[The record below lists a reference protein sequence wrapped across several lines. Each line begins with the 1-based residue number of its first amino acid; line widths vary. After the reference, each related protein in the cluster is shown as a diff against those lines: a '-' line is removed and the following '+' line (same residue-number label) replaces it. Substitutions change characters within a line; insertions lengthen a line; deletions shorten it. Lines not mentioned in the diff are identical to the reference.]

1 MRAEPPVT
9 GGDGTAG
16 DVLAGYLRGQATT
29 FLRALTQGESDG
41 GNGGAAGTADA
52 AHQLRRSARRIGS
65 ALHTYG
71 PLTDTAWSEPLRA
84 ELGWLASSLAR
95 EYQHSARLA
104 RLLSALHRLSSAEVE
119 DEPALVPAQQSP
131 PAPGGGPLAVGG
143 ARAGA
148 LLERQLTLAR
158 TRAHSAA
165 LQAMGSSRF
174 HAVADA
180 VAVLASEVSLTAAA
194 EAPADKTLPALTE
207 RAHTRLAE
215 AAGALPLARAGQ
227 PYNGDTLRAALAAD
241 LPAERQ
247 DAPWHRVRILL
258 RLSRYAREVFPYDDG
273 EPETRPAAL
282 ARVLEQH
289 REAAEAAEAVTAAAR
304 TPRIAPATAYALGV
318 LHADQR
324 QEVEQARFAF
334 VRLWMRA

>member
-1 MRAEPPVT
+1 V
-9 GGDGTAG
+9 GDGGTAP
-16 DVLAGYLRGQATT
+16 
-29 FLRALTQGESDG
+29 
-41 GNGGAAGTADA
+41 GAADA
-52 AHQLRRSARRIGS
+52 VHQLRRSARRIGS

-71 PLTDTAWSEPLRA
+71 ALTDPAWSEPLRA
-84 ELGWLASSLAR
+84 ELGWLASTLAR

-104 RLLSALHRLSSAEVE
+104 RLMSALHRLSAAEE
-119 DEPALVPAQQSP
+119 ETEPVPLPVQ
-131 PAPGGGPLAVGG
+131 PGGPAGVGPLAVGG

-148 LLERQLTLAR
+148 LLERQITLAR

-180 VAVLASEVSLTAAA
+180 VAVLASEVSLASPA
-194 EAPADKTLPALTE
+194 EAPAGETLPALTE
-207 RAHTRLAE
+207 RAHARLAE

-227 PYNGDTLRAALAAD
+227 PYNGDTLRAALTAEM
-241 LPAERQ
+241 PAERQ

-273 EPETRPAAL
+273 EPEARPGAL

-289 REAAEAAEAVTAAAR
+289 RGASEAAAAVTAAAR

-324 QEVEQARFAF
+324 QDVEEARFAF
-334 VRLWMRA
+334 AHLWQRA